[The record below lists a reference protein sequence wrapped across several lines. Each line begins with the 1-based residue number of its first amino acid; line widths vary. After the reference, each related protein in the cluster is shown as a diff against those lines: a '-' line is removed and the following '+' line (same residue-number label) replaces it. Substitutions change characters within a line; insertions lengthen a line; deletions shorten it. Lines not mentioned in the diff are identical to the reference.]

1 MDASQYQF
9 LYKYLDAKGALNMI
23 KHHDL
28 QFTNATKLNDPFD
41 CHPGL
46 IDFSK
51 VPDCRKRYWSKED
64 VIALESNQY
73 ERIRDRTWLCSLSK
87 VYDSLL
93 MWSYY
98 NGHKGVCIGLD
109 LKKAKPYL
117 SKIMGATMIGC
128 RMIEVQ
134 YKDIIDKPDYFQ
146 PDQSW
151 FMYQWSTKAKEWS
164 HEQEVRLIIDNPSQ
178 MMMLWR
184 VPEEFKNRESVD
196 YKEIRF
202 HPTIGPECF
211 DSLYLGIKLEDYK
224 KEQLIDAA
232 KSINPDIKIY
242 QMHVDPEAFKMK
254 AQLL

>member
-1 MDASQYQF
+1 MEKTQNKL

-46 IDFSK
+46 IDFTK
-51 VPDCRKRYWSKED
+51 VQEHRTKYWSKED
-64 VIALESNQY
+64 VIAVESNLY

-87 VYDSLL
+87 IYDSLL

-98 NGHKGVCIGLD
+98 NSHKGACIGLD
-109 LKKAKPYL
+109 MDKAKPYL
-117 SKIMGATMIGC
+117 SKIRGATMIGC
-128 RMIEVQ
+128 DIIEVQ
-134 YKDIIDKPDYFQ
+134 YKEVVDKPDYFR
-146 PDQSW
+146 PDICFFQ
-151 FMYQWSTKAKEWS
+151 YQWSTKAKDWS
-164 HEQEVRLIIDNPSQ
+164 HEQEVRLVIEGPS
-178 MMMLWR
+178 MMMPWR
-184 VPEEFKNRESVD
+184 VPDEFKDRESVD

-224 KEQLIDAA
+224 KEQLIEAA
-232 KSINPDIKIY
+232 KSINPSIKIY
-242 QMHVDPEAFKMK
+242 QMHVDPEAFKLK
-254 AQLL
+254 EELL